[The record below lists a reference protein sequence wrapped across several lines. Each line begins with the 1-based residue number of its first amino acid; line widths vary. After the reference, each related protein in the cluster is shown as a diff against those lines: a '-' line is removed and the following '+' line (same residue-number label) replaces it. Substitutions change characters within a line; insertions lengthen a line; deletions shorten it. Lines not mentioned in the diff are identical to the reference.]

1 MPFIKEEIRMCFI
14 ENQQLW
20 YDNVLSYRTRISES
34 ALPELIS
41 FVCEN
46 IDAMDLSITGDIIF
60 SISERITDDDATI
73 IGVEFIIPVNKRFKS
88 SSRYVFKPRFK
99 LENAVMYKFSGDI
112 LKLSRESSKLYEYV
126 IRRNM
131 KAVTEIYY
139 CVKKLDGSNSVIC
152 MYIGI
157 SSNLL

>member
-1 MPFIKEEIRMCFI
+1 MCFI

-20 YDNVLSYRTRISES
+20 CDNVLSYRTRISEGS
-34 ALPELIS
+34 LPELIS

-60 SISERITDDDATI
+60 SISERITDSDTSI
-73 IGVEFIIPVNKRFKS
+73 IGVEFIIPVDKRFKS
-88 SSRYVFKPRFK
+88 NSRYVFKPKFK

-112 LKLSRESSKLYEYV
+112 LKLSRESNSLYEYV

-139 CVKKLDGSNSVIC
+139 CVKRRDGSNSVIC

-157 SSNLL
+157 SGNLL

>member
-1 MPFIKEEIRMCFI
+1 MCFI

-20 YDNVLSYRTRISES
+20 YDNVLSYRTRISEGS
-34 ALPELIS
+34 LPELIS

-46 IDAMDLSITGDIIF
+46 INAIDLSITGDIIF
-60 SISERITDDDATI
+60 SIPERITDNDMSI
-73 IGVEFIIPVNKRFKS
+73 IGVEFIIPVDKRFKS
-88 SSRYVFKPRFK
+88 SSRYVFKPKFK

-112 LKLSRESSKLYEYV
+112 LKLSRESNRLYEYV

-139 CVKKLDGSNSVIC
+139 CVKRLDGSNSVIC
-152 MYIGI
+152 MYIGT
-157 SSNLL
+157 SGNLL

>member
-1 MPFIKEEIRMCFI
+1 MCFV

-20 YDNVLSYRTRISES
+20 YENVLSYRTRISER

-41 FVCEN
+41 FVREN

-60 SISERITDDDATI
+60 SVTERITDNDTSI
-73 IGVEFIIPVNKRFKS
+73 LGVEFIIPVDKRFKS

-99 LENAVMYKFSGDI
+99 LENAVMCKFSGDI
-112 LKLSRESSKLYEYV
+112 LKLSHERNRLYEYI
-126 IRRNM
+126 IRKNL
-131 KAVTEIYY
+131 KAVTDVYY
-139 CVKKLDGSNSVIC
+139 CIKKLDGSNSVIC

-157 SSNLL
+157 SGNLL